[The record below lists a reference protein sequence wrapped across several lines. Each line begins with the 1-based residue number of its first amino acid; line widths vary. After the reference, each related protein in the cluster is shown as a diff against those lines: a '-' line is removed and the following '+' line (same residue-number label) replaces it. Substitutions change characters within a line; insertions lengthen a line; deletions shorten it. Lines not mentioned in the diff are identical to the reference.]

1 MSLTATAL
9 LLSTPASAGDA
20 VLLKDNQHGFNQ
32 RWFSRIKGS
41 EQIDAIQAAAAA
53 SHINLRRLNR
63 TELVIALD
71 ERTTVADVDELLG
84 IFSTKAAPAK
94 GSGIDTSFRRE
105 STFLSHPTIR
115 GLLPTSS
122 S

>member
-9 LLSTPASAGDA
+9 LLCTLASAGDA

-32 RWFSRIKGS
+32 RWFSRIEGG
-41 EQIDAIQAAAAA
+41 EQIDASQAAAAA
-53 SHINLRRLNR
+53 AHINLRRLNR

-84 IFSTKAAPAK
+84 IFGAKAAPAK

-105 STFLSHPTIR
+105 STFLSHPTIP